1 MGDSG
6 VNLQKINSFN
16 RMRKSQQKFPS
27 FLAIDFETANY
38 YRDSACA
45 VGLVLVQ
52 NNKIISKE
60 SFLIKPPSNWF
71 VFTDLHGITWKDVKD
86 QPTFKELW
94 PVIKNYFR
102 GIDFI
107 TAHNA
112 SFDKSVLNKCC
123 ERYELQPPNKP
134 FICTMQISRG
144 FWGFEYYGLEDVCDY
159 LKIPLN
165 HHEALSDALACAKIM
180 IKTIKR
186 GYFNQ

>member
-1 MGDSG
+1 M
-6 VNLQKINSFN
+6 I
-16 RMRKSQQKFPS
+16 KSTKTFPS

-71 VFTDLHGITWKDVKD
+71 VFTDLHGITWNDVKD
-86 QPTFKELW
+86 KPTFKELW
-94 PVIKNYFR
+94 PTIKKYFR

-112 SFDKSVLNKCC
+112 SFDRSVLNKCC
-123 ERYELQPPNKP
+123 DRYGLKPPAKP
-134 FICTMQISRG
+134 FLCTMQISRS
-144 FWGFEYYGLEDVCDY
+144 FWGFEYYGLSDVCDY

-165 HHEALSDALACAKIM
+165 HHEALSDAVACAKIM

-186 GYFNQ
+186 GYFDQ